1 MGFLGKLF
9 GAKEEKLPALDPAS
23 PAAQNINK
31 FHAQFEALAKKVDDR
46 YEVVPSP
53 NILYVFLGK
62 PPGMFGIAWFIEG
75 DATEHNLKTLMAKKG
90 LSVRK
95 IDNVM
100 GKLRTA
106 YTESAAEARFSVDIA
121 GKNAFVVPSDAFAAK
136 LYNILHMLDE

>member
-23 PAAQNINK
+23 PAVQNINK
-31 FHAQFEALAKKVDDR
+31 FRAQFEALAKKVDDR

-62 PPGMFGIAWFIEG
+62 PPGMFGIAWFVEG

-90 LSVRK
+90 LSARK
-95 IDNVM
+95 VDNIM

-106 YTESAAEARFSVDIA
+106 YTETAAEARFSVDMA
-121 GKNAFVVPSDAFAAK
+121 GKNVVVVPSDAFADK

>member
-9 GAKEEKLPALDPAS
+9 GAKEEPLPALDPAS
-23 PAAQNINK
+23 PAAENIKK
-31 FHAQFEALAKKVDDR
+31 FNSQFTALANKVDDR
-46 YEVVPSP
+46 YEVVPSA

-62 PPGMFGIAWFIEG
+62 PPGMFGIAWFMEG

-106 YTESAAEARFSVDIA
+106 YTEASAEARFSVDIA
-121 GKNAFVVPSDAFAAK
+121 GKKAIVVPSDAFASK

>member
-1 MGFLGKLF
+1 MGFFGKLF
-9 GAKEEKLPALDPAS
+9 GAKEEILPALDPVS
-23 PAAQNINK
+23 PAAQNIKK
-31 FHAQFEALAKKVDDR
+31 FHSQFEALANKVDDR
-46 YEVVPSP
+46 YEVVPSS

-62 PPGMFGIAWFIEG
+62 PPGMFGIAWFVEG

-106 YTESAAEARFSVDIA
+106 YTESAGEARFSVEIA
-121 GKNAFVVPSDAFAAK
+121 GKKAVVAPSDAFAAK
-136 LYNILHMLDE
+136 LYTILHMLDE

>member
-1 MGFLGKLF
+1 MGLFGKLF
-9 GAKEEKLPALDPAS
+9 GAKEETFPALDPAS
-23 PAAQNINK
+23 PAAQNIKK

-46 YEVVPSP
+46 YEVVPSA

-62 PPGMFGIAWFIEG
+62 PPGMFGIAWFLEG

-106 YTESAAEARFSVDIA
+106 YTESAAEPRFSVDIA

>member
-1 MGFLGKLF
+1 MGFFGKLF
-9 GAKEEKLPALDPAS
+9 GAKEEILPALDPAS
-23 PAAQNINK
+23 AAAQNIKK
-31 FHAQFEALAKKVDDR
+31 FHSQFEALASKVDDR

-62 PPGMFGIAWFIEG
+62 PPGMFGIAWFVEG

-106 YTESAAEARFSVDIA
+106 YTEAEGEPRFSVEIA
-121 GKNAFVVPSDAFAAK
+121 GKKVVVAPSDALAAK
-136 LYNILHMLDE
+136 LYTILHMLDE